1 MDAIIKAYNEG
12 ALARSAALEA
22 AGAAKLAA
30 LAKAEADYTASL
42 QKVYDEA
49 AKAEI
54 ELSDAMAKVTRVK
67 PDQAQN
73 AGKAGSK

>member
-1 MDAIIKAYNEG
+1 MDEIIKAYTEG

-22 AGAAKLAA
+22 AGMAKLAA

-54 ELSDAMAKVTRVK
+54 EFSDAMAKLTRVM
-67 PDQAQN
+67 PEQAQN
-73 AGKAGSK
+73 AGKAGGK